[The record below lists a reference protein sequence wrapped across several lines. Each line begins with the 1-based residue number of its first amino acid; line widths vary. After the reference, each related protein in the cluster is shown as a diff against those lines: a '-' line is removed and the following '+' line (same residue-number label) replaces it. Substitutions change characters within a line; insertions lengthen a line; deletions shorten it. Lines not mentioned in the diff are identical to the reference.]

1 MQEHEQ
7 EPLAPALLPRIPKN
21 GGNGPPPVTGPVKAH
36 ISAGPTSGFLPL
48 TVNFDS
54 RSSTGRIV
62 NRDWDFGDGGTG
74 AGLVVSHTYN
84 SAGPFTA
91 ELTVSND
98 DHDDTASTTIFVQRQ
113 PPNAFFSLSPQSGVV
128 PLTVVCDASGSSD
141 PRGSITNYAWDFGDG
156 ATANGRVVSH
166 QYLSVGS
173 FQVTLTVTNDGGV
186 SSSVSQS
193 VNVTKPPPP
202 PSPDFTFSPSTG
214 TAPLTVAFDASGS
227 RDSMSIIES
236 YDWNFGDGATANE
249 RVPVVSHEFTQ
260 AGDFPVTLT
269 VTNQRGISSLIIK
282 NISIRRPSPTAQ
294 FGLTFTPESGSS
306 PLQVTFDA
314 SKSQS
319 AAPQG
324 RITNYRWAFGDGGT
338 ASVDV
343 PILPVPHQYI
353 NQSSSPMPFAVLLTV
368 TDDSGES
375 DSTAKA
381 IVVNPHHQPTASF
394 TVSPATGIAPPDLVV
409 HFDASGSQAFDGE
422 QIVSYAWNFGDQ
434 TTAVGNNAHADHA
447 YSQPGQY
454 AVTLAV
460 TDNSGATMQQMSPS
474 PVTITPNQPPTVSIS
489 ANPKSGSAPL
499 LVQFDGHSSSD
510 PDDSISYS
518 WTFGDGATDT
528 TSGPFTSHVY
538 TRPGPYAARLTVID
552 TGGQSDFKE
561 VTITVT

>member
-7 EPLAPALLPRIPKN
+7 EPPAPAL
-21 GGNGPPPVTGPVKAH
+21 
-36 ISAGPTSGFLPL
+36 LPL

-128 PLTVVCDASGSSD
+128 PLTIVCDASGSSD
-141 PRGSITNYAWDFGDG
+141 PRGSITNFAWNFGDG
-156 ATANGRVVSH
+156 ATANERVVSH
-166 QYLSVGS
+166 QYLSRGS

-186 SSSVSQS
+186 SSSRSQS
-193 VNVTKPPPP
+193 VNVTPPPP

-294 FGLTFTPESGSS
+294 FGLTFTP
-306 PLQVTFDA
+306 
-314 SKSQS
+314 
-319 AAPQG
+319 
-324 RITNYRWAFGDGGT
+324 
-338 ASVDV
+338 
-343 PILPVPHQYI
+343 
-353 NQSSSPMPFAVLLTV
+353 
-368 TDDSGES
+368 
-375 DSTAKA
+375 
-381 IVVNPHHQPTASF
+381 
-394 TVSPATGIAPPDLVV
+394 
-409 HFDASGSQAFDGE
+409 
-422 QIVSYAWNFGDQ
+422 
-434 TTAVGNNAHADHA
+434 
-447 YSQPGQY
+447 
-454 AVTLAV
+454 
-460 TDNSGATMQQMSPS
+460 
-474 PVTITPNQPPTVSIS
+474 
-489 ANPKSGSAPL
+489 
-499 LVQFDGHSSSD
+499 
-510 PDDSISYS
+510 
-518 WTFGDGATDT
+518 
-528 TSGPFTSHVY
+528 
-538 TRPGPYAARLTVID
+538 
-552 TGGQSDFKE
+552 
-561 VTITVT
+561 

>member
-7 EPLAPALLPRIPKN
+7 EPPAPAL
-21 GGNGPPPVTGPVKAH
+21 
-36 ISAGPTSGFLPL
+36 LPL

-193 VNVTKPPPP
+193 VNVTKPPP

-381 IVVNPHHQPTASF
+381 IVVKPHHQPTASF

-434 TTAVGNNAHADHA
+434 TTAAGNNAQGDHA

-454 AVTLAV
+454 TVTLAV
-460 TDNSGATMQQMSPS
+460 TDNSGATVQQMSPS
-474 PVTITPNQPPTVSIS
+474 PVTITPNQPPTASIS

-499 LVQFDGHSSSD
+499 LVQFDGQSSSD